1 MLIFFLTWRIRDDF
15 KLAMYVERIPNRN
28 SPPAILLRES
38 YRDGD
43 KIKKRTLANLSD
55 WPAAK
60 IEALRRVLRD
70 EAVAPTDQQALSVLR
85 SLPHGHVAAALGTL
99 RKLGLDR
106 LLSQGGRQPHR
117 EVALCIAMTVARLID
132 PASKLATARGLDD
145 ETATCS
151 LGQVLDLGA
160 VDEQELYEA
169 LDWLVGQQE
178 RIEQA
183 LARRHLQNG
192 TLVLYDVTST
202 YFEGRTCPLAK
213 LGYGRDGKRGK
224 LQIVIGLL
232 CTAEGCPVAVEVF
245 EGNVGDP
252 STVPNQVDKLKQRFR
267 LERVVLIGDRG
278 MITEARIEETVKPA
292 GLNFIT
298 ALRAPAIRSLAE
310 AGTIQLSLFDQRD
323 LAEITSPDYPG
334 ERLVACRNPLL
345 ADERARKRRDLL
357 DATERELLHIQTR
370 VRRQKRSLRGK
381 DKIALAVGA
390 VVNHYKMAKH
400 FDVTITDKDLTFE
413 RKTEQIDAEA
423 LLDGIYVLRTDL
435 EPKTLDATSTVR
447 AYKDLA
453 NVERAFRSLKTV
465 DLEVRP
471 IHHRRADRVRAHV
484 LLCMLA
490 YHLEWHMRRALRP
503 ILFDDHDKAA
513 AHAARSSIVA
523 KAERS
528 DAADRKA
535 ATKRTHDGLPV
546 HSFRSL
552 LADLATVTRN
562 TMAMVQSPHATFVLY
577 PKLTPVQDRA
587 FQLLGVNQIV
597 ASNPIAVS
605 PICESDQML
614 LSLRW
619 GNSA

>member
-1 MLIFFLTWRIRDDF
+1 
-15 KLAMYVERIPNRN
+15 MYVERVPNRS

-43 KIKKRTLANLSD
+43 KFKKRTLANLSD

-60 IEALRRVLRD
+60 IEAMRRVLRD
-70 EAVAPTDQQALSVLR
+70 EAVAPTDHQALTLLR
-85 SLPHGHVAAALGTL
+85 SLPHGHVAAALGML

-106 LLSQGGRQPHR
+106 ILSQGGRQPRR
-117 EVALCIAMTVARLID
+117 EVALCKAMMVARLID

-145 ETATCS
+145 DTATCS
-151 LGQVLDLGA
+151 LGQVLGLGA

-178 RIEQA
+178 RIERA
-183 LARRHLQNG
+183 LARRHLEHG

-213 LGYGRDGKRGK
+213 RGYSRDGKRHK
-224 LQIVIGLL
+224 LQIVFGLM

-252 STVPNQVDKLKQRFR
+252 STLASQISKLKQRFG
-267 LERVVLIGDRG
+267 LDHVVLIGDRG
-278 MITEARIEETVKPA
+278 MITEARINETVKPA

-310 AGTIQLSLFDQRD
+310 AGTIQLSLFDERD
-323 LAEITSPDYPG
+323 LAEISSPDYPG
-334 ERLVACRNPLL
+334 ERLIVCRNPLL
-345 ADERARKRRDLL
+345 ADERTRKRGELL
-357 DATERELLHIQTR
+357 DATEQELLDVQAR
-370 VRRQKRSLRGK
+370 VRRAKRPLRGK

-390 VVNHYKMAKH
+390 MVNHYKMAKH
-400 FDVTITDKDLTFE
+400 FALTITDHDLTFE
-413 RKTEQIDAEA
+413 RESEQIDAEA

-435 EPKTLDATSTVR
+435 EPKTLDAAATVR

-453 NVERAFRSLKTV
+453 TVERAFRSLKTV

-471 IHHRRADRVRAHV
+471 IHHRRAQRVRAHV

-490 YHLEWHMRRALRP
+490 YYLEWHMRQALKS

-513 AHAARSSIVA
+513 AEAARPSIVA
-523 KAERS
+523 KAARS

-535 ATKRTHDGLPV
+535 ATKRTHDDLPV

-552 LADLATVTRN
+552 LSDLATVTRN
-562 TMAMVQSPHATFVLY
+562 TMAMTKSLEAAFVLY
-577 PKLTPVQDRA
+577 PKLTPAQERA
-587 FQLLGVNQIV
+587 FQLLGVPV
-597 ASNPIAVS
+597 K
-605 PICESDQML
+605 L
-614 LSLRW
+614 
-619 GNSA
+619 

>member
-1 MLIFFLTWRIRDDF
+1 
-15 KLAMYVERIPNRN
+15 MYVERIPNRN

-117 EVALCIAMTVARLID
+117 EVALCIAMAVARLID
-132 PASKLATARGLDD
+132 PVSKLATARGLDD

-151 LGQVLDLGA
+151 LGQVLGLAA
-160 VDEQELYEA
+160 VDEQELYA
-169 LDWLVGQQE
+169 TLDWLVGQQE

-202 YFEGRTCPLAK
+202 YFEGRTCSLAK

-252 STVPNQVDKLKQRFR
+252 STLPNQVDKLKQRFK

-298 ALRAPAIRSLAE
+298 ALRAPTIRSLAE

-323 LAEITSPDYPG
+323 LAEIASPDYPG

-357 DATERELLHIQTR
+357 EATERELLHIQAR
-370 VRRQKRSLRGK
+370 VRRTKRSLRGK

-390 VVNHYKMAKH
+390 VINHYKMAKH
-400 FDVTITDKDLTFE
+400 FDVTITDTDLSFE

-423 LLDGIYVLRTDL
+423 LLDGIYVLRTDI
-435 EPKTLDATSTVR
+435 EPKTLDASSTVR

-453 NVERAFRSLKTV
+453 HVERAFRSLKTV
-465 DLEVRP
+465 DLEIRP

-490 YHLEWHMRRALRP
+490 WHMRRTLKP

-513 AHAARSSIVA
+513 AEAARTSIVA
-523 KAERS
+523 KAQRS
-528 DAADRKA
+528 DTADRKA
-535 ATKRTHDGLPV
+535 ATKRTQDGIPV

-552 LADLATVTRN
+552 LADLATATRN
-562 TMAMVQSPHATFVLY
+562 TMAMAHSPQATFVLY
-577 PKLTPVQDRA
+577 PKLTSAQDRA
-587 FQLLGVNQIV
+587 FQLLGV
-597 ASNPIAVS
+597 PIK
-605 PICESDQML
+605 L
-614 LSLRW
+614 
-619 GNSA
+619 

>member
-1 MLIFFLTWRIRDDF
+1 
-15 KLAMYVERIPNRN
+15 MYVERIPNRN

-43 KIKKRTLANLSD
+43 KFKKRTLANLSD

-60 IEALRRVLRD
+60 IEALRRVLHD
-70 EAVAPTDQQALSVLR
+70 EAVAPTDQQALTLLR

-99 RKLGLDR
+99 RKLGLVR
-106 LLSQGGRQPHR
+106 VLSQGGRQPHR
-117 EVALCIAMTVARLID
+117 EVTLCIAMIVARLID

-145 ETATCS
+145 ETAICS
-151 LGQVLDLGA
+151 LGQVLELGA
-160 VDEQELYEA
+160 VDEQELYET

-178 RIEQA
+178 RIEES

-213 LGYGRDGKRGK
+213 LGYNRDGKRGK

-252 STVPNQVDKLKQRFR
+252 STLADQISKLKQRFR

-278 MITEARIEETVKPA
+278 LITEARIEETVKPA
-292 GLNFIT
+292 GLNFVT

-310 AGTIQLSLFDQRD
+310 VSSIQLSLFDQRD
-323 LAEITSPDYPG
+323 LAEIRSPDYPG
-334 ERLVACRNPLL
+334 ERLIVCRNLLL
-345 ADERARKRRDLL
+345 ADERARKRSELLAATEKDLL
-357 DATERELLHIQTR
+357 RIQTR
-370 VRRQKRSLRGK
+370 VRRAKKPLRGK

-390 VVNHYKMAKH
+390 VISHYKVAKH
-400 FDVTITDKDLTFE
+400 FVVTITDDDLTFE
-413 RKTEQIDAEA
+413 RKAEQIDAEA
-423 LLDGIYVLRTDL
+423 ALDGIYVLRTDL
-435 EPKTLDATSTVR
+435 KPEVLDTTATVR
-447 AYKDLA
+447 AYKGLA
-453 NVERAFRSLKTV
+453 SVERAFRSLKTI

-471 IHHRRADRVRAHV
+471 IHHRRAHRVRAHV

-490 YHLEWHMRRALRP
+490 YYVEWHMRQALKP

-513 AHAARSSIVA
+513 AEAARASIVA

-528 DAADRKA
+528 NAADRKA

-562 TMAMVQSPHATFVLY
+562 TMAMEQNRDATFVLF
-577 PKLTPVQDRA
+577 PNLTPAQDRA
-587 FQLLGVNQIV
+587 FQLLGVP
-597 ASNPIAVS
+597 AK
-605 PICESDQML
+605 L
-614 LSLRW
+614 
-619 GNSA
+619 

>member
-1 MLIFFLTWRIRDDF
+1 
-15 KLAMYVERIPNRN
+15 MYVERIPNRN

-38 YRDGD
+38 YRAGD
-43 KIKKRTLANLSD
+43 KFKRRTLANLSD

-70 EAVAPTDQQALSVLR
+70 EAVAPTDQQALTLLR

-106 LLSQGGRQPHR
+106 ILSQGGRQPRR
-117 EVALCIAMTVARLID
+117 EVALCIAMIVARLVD
-132 PASKLATARGLDD
+132 PASKLATARGLAD

-151 LGQVLDLGA
+151 LGQVLGLAA

-178 RIEQA
+178 RIERA
-183 LARRHLQNG
+183 LARRHLEHG

-213 LGYGRDGKRGK
+213 RGYSRDGKRHK
-224 LQIVIGLL
+224 LQIVFGLM

-252 STVPNQVDKLKQRFR
+252 STLANQISKLKQRFG
-267 LERVVLIGDRG
+267 LEQVVLIGDRG
-278 MITEARIEETVKPA
+278 MITEARINETVKPA

-298 ALRAPAIRSLAE
+298 ALRAPAIRTLAE
-310 AGTIQLSLFDQRD
+310 AGTLQLSLFDERD
-323 LAEITSPDYPG
+323 LAEISSPDYPG
-334 ERLVACRNPLL
+334 ERLIVCRNPLL
-345 ADERARKRRDLL
+345 ADERTRKRGELL
-357 DATERELLHIQTR
+357 DATEQELLDVQAR
-370 VRRQKRSLRGK
+370 VRRAKRPLRGK

-390 VVNHYKMAKH
+390 VVNHYKVAKH
-400 FDVTITDKDLTFE
+400 FALTITDHDLMFE
-413 RKTEQIDAEA
+413 RESEQIDAEA
-423 LLDGIYVLRTDL
+423 VLDGIYVLRTDL
-435 EPKTLDATSTVR
+435 KSEALDAAATVR

-453 NVERAFRSLKTV
+453 TVERAFRSLKTV

-471 IHHRRADRVRAHV
+471 IHHRRAQRVRAHV

-490 YHLEWHMRRALRP
+490 YYLEWHMRQGLKS
-503 ILFDDHDKAA
+503 ILFDDHDKVAA
-513 AHAARSSIVA
+513 EAARASIVA
-523 KAERS
+523 KAGRS

-535 ATKRTHDGLPV
+535 ATKRTHDDLPV

-562 TMAMVQSPHATFVLY
+562 TIAMTQAPDAAFVLY
-577 PKLTPVQDRA
+577 PKLTPIQDRA
-587 FQLLGVNQIV
+587 FQLLGLP
-597 ASNPIAVS
+597 AK
-605 PICESDQML
+605 L
-614 LSLRW
+614 
-619 GNSA
+619 

>member
-1 MLIFFLTWRIRDDF
+1 
-15 KLAMYVERIPNRN
+15 MYVERIPNRN

-38 YRDGD
+38 YREGD
-43 KIKKRTLANLSD
+43 KFKRRTLANLSD

-70 EAVAPTDQQALSVLR
+70 EAVAPTDQQALMLLR

-106 LLSQGGRQPHR
+106 ILSQGGRQPRR
-117 EVALCIAMTVARLID
+117 EVALCIAMIVARLAD
-132 PASKLATARGLDD
+132 PASKLATARGLAD

-151 LGQVLDLGA
+151 LGQVLGLGA

-178 RIEQA
+178 RIERA
-183 LARRHLQNG
+183 LARRHLEHG

-213 LGYGRDGKRGK
+213 RGYSRDGKRHK
-224 LQIVIGLL
+224 LQIVFGLM

-252 STVPNQVDKLKQRFR
+252 STLASQISKLKQRFG
-267 LERVVLIGDRG
+267 LEHVVLIGDRG
-278 MITEARIEETVKPA
+278 MITEARINETVKPA

-298 ALRAPAIRSLAE
+298 ALRAPAIRTLAE
-310 AGTIQLSLFDQRD
+310 AGTLQLSLFDERD
-323 LAEITSPDYPG
+323 LAEISSPDYPG
-334 ERLVACRNPLL
+334 ERLIVCRNPLL
-345 ADERARKRRDLL
+345 ADERTRKRGELL
-357 DATERELLHIQTR
+357 DATEQELLDVQAR
-370 VRRQKRSLRGK
+370 VRRAKRPLRGK

-390 VVNHYKMAKH
+390 VVNHYKVAKH
-400 FDVTITDKDLTFE
+400 FALTITDHDLTFE
-413 RKTEQIDAEA
+413 RESEQIDAEA
-423 LLDGIYVLRTDL
+423 VLDGIYVLRTDL
-435 EPKTLDATSTVR
+435 KSEALDASATVR

-453 NVERAFRSLKTV
+453 TVERAFRSLKTV

-471 IHHRRADRVRAHV
+471 IHHRRAQRVRAHV

-490 YHLEWHMRRALRP
+490 YYLEWHMRQALKS
-503 ILFDDHDKAA
+503 ILFDDHDKVAA
-513 AHAARSSIVA
+513 EAARASIVA
-523 KAERS
+523 KAGRS

-535 ATKRTHDGLPV
+535 ATKRTHDDLPV

-562 TMAMVQSPHATFVLY
+562 TIAMTQAPDAPFVLY
-577 PKLTPVQDRA
+577 PKFTPIQDRA
-587 FQLLGVNQIV
+587 FQLLGVP
-597 ASNPIAVS
+597 SK
-605 PICESDQML
+605 L
-614 LSLRW
+614 
-619 GNSA
+619 

>member
-1 MLIFFLTWRIRDDF
+1 
-15 KLAMYVERIPNRN
+15 MYVERIPNRN

-43 KIKKRTLANLSD
+43 KVKKRTLANLSD
-55 WPAAK
+55 WPIAK
-60 IEALRRVLRD
+60 IEALRLVLRD
-70 EAVAPTDQQALSVLR
+70 EAVAPTDEQALSVLR

-99 RKLGLDR
+99 RRLGLDR
-106 LLSQGGRQPHR
+106 VLSQGGRQSHR
-117 EVALCIAMTVARLID
+117 EVALCIAMAVARLID
-132 PASKLATARGLDD
+132 PASKLATARGLNE

-151 LGQVLDLGA
+151 LGQVLKLGA
-160 VDEQELYEA
+160 VDEQELYAA
-169 LDWLVGQQE
+169 LDWLVGQQA
-178 RIEQA
+178 RIEQV

-202 YFEGRTCPLAK
+202 YFEGRTCPLAR
-213 LGYGRDGKRGK
+213 LGYSRDGKRGK

-245 EGNVGDP
+245 EGNTGDP
-252 STVPNQVDKLKQRFR
+252 STVPNQVDKLKQRFK

-298 ALRAPAIRSLAE
+298 TLRAPAIRSLAE
-310 AGTIQLSLFDQRD
+310 AGSIQLSLFDQRD

-345 ADERARKRRDLL
+345 ADERARKRRELL
-357 DATERELLHIQTR
+357 DATEQELLHIQTR
-370 VRRQKRSLRGK
+370 VRRAKKPLRGK

-390 VVNHYKMAKH
+390 VINHYKMAKH
-400 FDVTITDKDLTFE
+400 FAVTISDHDLTFE

-435 EPKTLDATSTVR
+435 ESKTLDATSTVR

-453 NVERAFRSLKTV
+453 NVERAFRSLKTI

-490 YHLEWHMRRALRP
+490 YYLEWHMRGALRP
-503 ILFDDHDKAA
+503 ILFDDHDKPAA
-513 AHAARSSIVA
+513 QAARSSIVA

-535 ATKRTHDGLPV
+535 ATRRTHDGLPV

-562 TMAMVQSPHATFVLY
+562 TMAMAQNRDATFVLY
-577 PKLTPVQDRA
+577 PNLTAVQDRA
-587 FQLLGVNQIV
+587 FQLLGANVK
-597 ASNPIAVS
+597 
-605 PICESDQML
+605 L
-614 LSLRW
+614 
-619 GNSA
+619 

>member
-1 MLIFFLTWRIRDDF
+1 
-15 KLAMYVERIPNRN
+15 MYVERIPNRN

-43 KIKKRTLANLSD
+43 KFKKRTLANLSD

-60 IEALRRVLRD
+60 IEALRRVLHD
-70 EAVAPTDQQALSVLR
+70 EAVAPTDQQALTLLR
-85 SLPHGHVAAALGTL
+85 SLPHGHVVAALGTL
-99 RKLGLDR
+99 RKLGLAR
-106 LLSQGGRQPHR
+106 VLSQGGRQPRR
-117 EVALCIAMTVARLID
+117 EVMLCIAMIVARLID

-145 ETATCS
+145 ETAICS
-151 LGQVLDLGA
+151 LGQVLELGA
-160 VDEQELYEA
+160 VDEQELYET

-178 RIEQA
+178 RIEQS

-213 LGYGRDGKRGK
+213 LGYNRDGQRGK

-252 STVPNQVDKLKQRFR
+252 STLADQISKLKQRFR
-267 LERVVLIGDRG
+267 LARVVLIGDRG
-278 MITEARIEETVKPA
+278 LITEARIEETVKPA
-292 GLNFIT
+292 GLNFVT

-310 AGTIQLSLFDQRD
+310 ASSIQLSLFDQRD
-323 LAEITSPDYPG
+323 LAEISSPDYPS
-334 ERLVACRNPLL
+334 ERLIVCRNPLL
-345 ADERARKRRDLL
+345 ADERTRKRSELLAATEKDLL
-357 DATERELLHIQTR
+357 RIQTR
-370 VRRQKRSLRGK
+370 VRRAKKPLRGK

-390 VVNHYKMAKH
+390 VINHYKVAKH
-400 FDVTITDKDLTFE
+400 FVVTITDDDLTFE
-413 RKTEQIDAEA
+413 RKAEQIHAEA
-423 LLDGIYVLRTDL
+423 ALDGIYVLRTDL
-435 EPKTLDATSTVR
+435 KPEVLDATATVR
-447 AYKDLA
+447 AYKGLA
-453 NVERAFRSLKTV
+453 SVERAFRSLKTI

-471 IHHRRADRVRAHV
+471 IHHRRAHRVRAHV

-490 YHLEWHMRRALRP
+490 YYVEWNMRQALKP

-513 AHAARSSIVA
+513 AEAARASIVA

-528 DAADRKA
+528 NAADRKA
-535 ATKRTHDGLPV
+535 ASKRTHDGLPV

-562 TMAMVQSPHATFVLY
+562 TMAMEQNRDATFVLF
-577 PKLTPVQDRA
+577 PNLTPAQDRA
-587 FQLLGVNQIV
+587 FQLLGVP
-597 ASNPIAVS
+597 AK
-605 PICESDQML
+605 L
-614 LSLRW
+614 
-619 GNSA
+619 